1 MGQILGNIPRIIF
14 KFRVFNVIAVAGR
27 KIKVFNVNNPK
38 KPKRAQVICEKN
50 ENVSNWGILLFLFV
64 GENMD

>member
-1 MGQILGNIPRIIF
+1 
-14 KFRVFNVIAVAGR
+14 
-27 KIKVFNVNNPK
+27 VFNVNNPK